1 MGGRGRIKGGF
12 TRMLGRHDG
21 WEGRAFGRARD
32 DLMAAFTLDTGV
44 LRFEASRVAM
54 LRVQLE
60 AANRALVEAQRK
72 RRKGKGRRPNAR
84 RIEQLS
90 RRLGLADGSYA
101 QAFERLKEMAEAQKR
116 PPSPADVV
124 RQLRGGLG

>member
-32 DLMAAFTLDTGV
+32 DLMAEFSLSTGV
-44 LRFEASRVAM
+44 LKFEASRVAM

-60 AANRALVEAQRK
+60 AANRALVEAQRT
-72 RRKGKGRRPNAR
+72 RRDGRGRRPSPR
-84 RIEQLS
+84 QIERLS
-90 RRLGLADGSYA
+90 RRLGLADNSYA
-101 QAFERLKEMAEAQKR
+101 QAFERLREMATVQRR
-116 PPSPADVV
+116 PPTPAEVLH
-124 RQLRGGLG
+124 RLRGVQV